1 MPQTLQDKLYEQYK
15 LRASESLR
23 KGSSLSGRTQPTQL
37 EPRTKVNIK
46 DVGQYPEWYTPVT
59 DESPSSS
66 MLNSVGVG
74 LWSFVDTA
82 SFGGAGALVEEER
95 FLDFEDPLAKWTGA
109 IGGFAGFVAG
119 AVTFILMD

>member
-59 DESPSSS
+59 DESPS
-66 MLNSVGVG
+66 
-74 LWSFVDTA
+74 
-82 SFGGAGALVEEER
+82 
-95 FLDFEDPLAKWTGA
+95 
-109 IGGFAGFVAG
+109 
-119 AVTFILMD
+119 